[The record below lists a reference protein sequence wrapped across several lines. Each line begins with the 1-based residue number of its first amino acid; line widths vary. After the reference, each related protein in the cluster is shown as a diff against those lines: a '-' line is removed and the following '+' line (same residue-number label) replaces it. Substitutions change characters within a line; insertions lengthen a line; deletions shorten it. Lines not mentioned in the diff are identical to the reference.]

1 MLKLNFQDLSDWVRF
16 VMKTRQDDDMTNRT
30 DVVYI

>member
-1 MLKLNFQDLSDWVRF
+1 MLKLNFQDLSNWVRI